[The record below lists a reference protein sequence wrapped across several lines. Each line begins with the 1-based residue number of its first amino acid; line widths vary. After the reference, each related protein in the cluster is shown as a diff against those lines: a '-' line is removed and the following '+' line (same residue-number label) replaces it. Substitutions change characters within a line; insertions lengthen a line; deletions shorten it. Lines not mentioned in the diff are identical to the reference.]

1 MKWVDESD
9 EERAVWGR
17 DWNNN
22 HQPCQAPT
30 SRKKVFP
37 DSLQTKEQG
46 MRKRENGDTDDAET
60 SDKKNK
66 KS

>member
-1 MKWVDESD
+1 MSEV
-9 EERAVWGR
+9 G
-17 DWNNN
+17 NNN
-22 HQPCQAPT
+22 RHTTSRARHRT
-30 SRKKVFP
+30 SRKKVFLP

-66 KS
+66 ES